1 MRVIMGLLA
10 WSLAEIAGFVVM
22 GGWIGLLGV
31 LALVLATGVAGVVV
45 LRRQGLRLAGAV
57 RGPEALRVAG
67 KAGIMALAAVL
78 LILPGFLTD
87 VVGLALLVPMV
98 QRMVV
103 ARIGGRMVVSRP
115 GEAGGEIVEATARE
129 VEPGALPPSGW
140 TRE

>member
-98 QRMVV
+98 QRKVV
-103 ARIGGRMVVSRP
+103 AWTGGRMVVGRP